1 MTRRRATTI
10 SGDTETT
17 GPTLLNRNNLPL
29 TRFISL
35 GVEEAVDKERALQ
48 DVEAERDRRGV
59 DGKGVT
65 GDESEHEQED
75 DVYDRFSE
83 RQKKVILDIVAFA
96 AFLGRK

>member
-48 DVEAERDRRGV
+48 EVEAERDRRGV
-59 DGKGVT
+59 VGKGAI
-65 GDESEHEQED
+65 GDESEHVQED
-75 DVYDRFSE
+75 DVYNRFSE
-83 RQKKVILDIVAFA
+83 RRKKVILAIVAFA